1 MPDSAKRGGI
11 LAKIES
17 VYGTDSVPTGAAN
30 AVAVMN
36 PQFTTD
42 VTVVERDQIL
52 RDSISRLSFVVGRK
66 LARLTFG
73 VEMKGSGTAGTAAR
87 HGPLLRA
94 CGLSET
100 IVAVTSVTYA
110 PVNTGFESVTIYWYD
125 GTKLYKLTGAYCTM
139 RIIEEVGQFGR
150 YEFTATGLWNLPTD
164 AAVPAMTLDTTKPQP
179 VINLG
184 LTLGAY
190 SPVAATLNIDLGVQV
205 SERLDFNATEG
216 LRGLL
221 VTGRAVSGSIDPETT
236 TEAANP
242 WYGNFKNATEVALA
256 GNLVGATGGN
266 KVAVTGPKIQ
276 FEAPAQGERNSL
288 RIMNLPIR
296 FNPSVD
302 SANDEISLVYT

>member
-36 PQFTTD
+36 PSFTTD
-42 VTVVERDQIL
+42 VTIVERDQIL

-110 PVNTGFESVTIYWYD
+110 PINTGFESVTIYWYD

-164 AAVPAMTLDTTKPQP
+164 AAVPAMTLDTPKPQP

-205 SERLDFNATEG
+205 SERLDFNSTEG
-216 LRGLL
+216 LKGLL
-221 VTGRAVSGSIDPETT
+221 VTGRAVSGSIDPETV
-236 TEAANP
+236 TEATHTF
-242 WYGNFKNATEVALA
+242 YTNFKNATEVALA
-256 GNLVGATGGN
+256 GNLVGTVAGN
-266 KVAVTGPKIQ
+266 KVAVTSPKIQ
-276 FEAPAQGERNSL
+276 YEAPAQGERNSL

-296 FNPSVD
+296 FNPTSD
-302 SANDEISLVYT
+302 ATNDEISIVYT